1 MIKEDLPVKDLEDY
15 LKGAMGNEIAPIS
28 LKKFDVGQSNPTY
41 LLTTGL
47 GEFALR
53 KKPGGKIPESAHA
66 LDREYRVMGAVY
78 DMGVPVPKM
87 IHYCKTKD
95 VIGTE
100 FYIMSYIKGRT
111 LINPVLD
118 EIVLSER
125 PKIYNEHARVM
136 AKIHN
141 VDIKAAGLDDYG
153 HPGNYYE
160 RQISRWIKQY
170 RFAET
175 ETIPEIEEMINWLPG
190 RIIDYG
196 DNRLLHGDYKLDNLF
211 FDFESSRI
219 VGVLDWELSTLG
231 DPLADIANHC
241 VMLRLPDIKSL
252 KTLQGVNRKSE
263 NIPEDS
269 EYIEMYCRHRG
280 ISNIDNMDFRICFQF
295 FRVAVI
301 TIGVYKRGLD
311 GFASNKAAFA
321 MDDYAKAIA
330 RLGIEA
336 INKTNEGSYGLRLHR
351 K

>member
-1 MIKEDLPVKDLEDY
+1 MIAEDLPIKALEDY
-15 LKGAMGNEIAPIS
+15 LKDIMGNEIAPIS
-28 LKKFDVGQSNPTY
+28 LKKFSVGQSNPTY

-53 KKPGGKIPESAHA
+53 KKPGGKILESAHA

-78 DMGVPVPKM
+78 DMGVPVPEM
-87 IHYCKTKD
+87 IHYCKRED

-111 LINPVLD
+111 LINPVLN
-118 EIVLSER
+118 EIALSER

-136 AKIHN
+136 AKIHS
-141 VDIKAAGLDDYG
+141 VDIKAAGLDGYG

-170 RFAET
+170 RLSET
-175 ETIPEIEEMINWLPG
+175 ETIPEIEDMINWLPG

-196 DNRLLHGDYKLDNLF
+196 ENRLLHGDYKLDNLF
-211 FDFESSRI
+211 FDFESFRI

-231 DPLADIANHC
+231 DPLADLASHC
-241 VMLRLPDIKSL
+241 ITLQLPDTKSL
-252 KTLQGVNRKSE
+252 RTLQGVNRKLE
-263 NIPEDS
+263 NVPEDS
-269 EYIEMYCRHRG
+269 EYIEMYCKHSG
-280 ISNIDNMDFRICFQF
+280 ISNMDNMDFRICFQF
-295 FRVAVI
+295 FRAAVVMH
-301 TIGVYKRGLD
+301 GVYKRALD

-321 MDDYAKAIA
+321 MGDYAKAIA

-336 INKTNEGSYGLRLHR
+336 INKTG
-351 K
+351 